1 MVSYIPVFIVLILM
15 FCGIPVIYSMIAAS
29 IVYFGFITTGYAMT
43 NMVQTLVAKTMNISL
58 TAGALFIIAGGL
70 MNEAKITQRLL
81 NFCDMVVGHKE
92 GGLAHINVLLST
104 LNGGV
109 CANASADAALQC
121 KILVPEMTKHGYP
134 LAFSTCVTAATSLIT
149 PIIPPGSGLIN
160 YAILANVS
168 IGQMFFAGYIPGVML
183 CAAMMIVV
191 AIYSKKNHWKSTRDK
206 RATFKEILIAAKDAI
221 WSIILPLV
229 MIIGVRSGYFTATEG
244 GVVMIVLSLFVGL
257 FIYKTISIK
266 RIPAILKE
274 AAGSIASV
282 MALVIASLLFGTYLS
297 WERIPQNM
305 AAALMSVTESKWFF
319 MILVNIM
326 LLFLGMFVEGTPL
339 LLIMTPIL
347 VPMAEIYG
355 FNLIYFGIIIIINI
369 AIGSLTPPFGGLMY
383 ITCGIT
389 KCSLIE
395 FNKYGW
401 AFIVCMLVVLAL
413 LIIFPSITTFLPNL
427 VYGLN

>member
-15 FCGIPVIYSMIAAS
+15 FCGIPVVYSMIAAS
-29 IVYFGFITTGYAMT
+29 IVYFGFITSGYAMT
-43 NMVQTLVAKTMNISL
+43 NMIQTLVAKTMNISL

-81 NFCDMVVGHKE
+81 NFCDMLVGHKE
-92 GGLAHINVLLST
+92 GGLAHVNVLLST

-121 KILVPEMTKHGYP
+121 KILVPEMNKHGYP

-168 IGQMFFAGYIPGVML
+168 IGQMFFAGYIPGIML
-183 CAAMMIVV
+183 CIAMMVVV
-191 AIYSKKNHWKSTRDK
+191 AIYSKKNHWKSTRTE
-206 RATFKEILIAAKDAI
+206 RATFKEILIAGKDAI
-221 WSIILPLV
+221 WSIVLPLV

-244 GVVMIVLSLFVGL
+244 GVVMIVLSLLVGL
-257 FIYKTISIK
+257 FVYRTISIK

-282 MALVIASLLFGTYLS
+282 MGLVIASLLFGTYLS

-305 AAALMSVTESKWFF
+305 AAALMSVTDSKWFF
-319 MILVNIM
+319 MILVNFM

-355 FNLIYFGIIIIINI
+355 FNLVYFGIIIIINI

-401 AFIVCMLVVLAL
+401 AFIVCMLTVLIL
-413 LIIFPSITTFLPNL
+413 LIVFPQIITFLPNL

>member
-1 MVSYIPVFIVLILM
+1 MVSYIPVFVVLILM
-15 FCGIPVIYSMIAAS
+15 FCGIPVVYSMIAAS
-29 IVYFGFITTGYAMT
+29 IVYFGFITTGYSMT
-43 NMVQTLVAKTMNISL
+43 NMIQTLVAKTMNISL

-81 NFCDMVVGHKE
+81 NFCDMLVGHKE

-121 KILVPEMTKHGYP
+121 KILVPEMNKHGYP

-168 IGQMFFAGYIPGVML
+168 IGQMFFAGYIPGIML

-191 AIYSKKNHWKSTRDK
+191 AIYSKKNHWKSNRTE
-206 RATFKEILIAAKDAI
+206 RATFKEIIIAAKDAV

-244 GVVMIVLSLFVGL
+244 GVVMIILSLLVGL

-305 AAALMSVTESKWFF
+305 AAALMSVTDSKWFF

-347 VPMAEIYG
+347 VPMAQIYG
-355 FNLIYFGIIIIINI
+355 FNLVYFGIIIIINI

-401 AFIVCMLVVLAL
+401 AFILCMLIVLFL
-413 LIIFPSITTFLPNL
+413 LIVFPQITTFLPNL

>member
-1 MVSYIPVFIVLILM
+1 MISYIPVFVVLILM
-15 FCGIPVIYSMIAAS
+15 FCGVPVVYSMIAAS
-29 IVYFGFITTGYAMT
+29 IVYFGFLTSGYAMT
-43 NMVQTLVAKTMNISL
+43 NMIQTLVAKTMNISF
-58 TAGALFIIAGGL
+58 TAGGLFIIAGGL

-81 NFCDMVVGHKE
+81 NFCDLLVGHKE

-109 CANASADAALQC
+109 CASASADAALQC
-121 KILVPEMTKHGYP
+121 KILVPEMNKHGYP

-168 IGQMFFAGYIPGVML
+168 IGQMFFAGYIPGIML
-183 CAAMMIVV
+183 CIAMMFVV
-191 AIYSKKNHWKSTRDK
+191 SIYSKKNHWKSTRTN
-206 RATFKEILIAAKDAI
+206 RASIKEIFAAAKEAV
-221 WSIILPLV
+221 WSIVLPLV
-229 MIIGVRSGYFTATEG
+229 MVIGIRSGYFTATEG
-244 GVVMIVLSLFVGL
+244 GIVMIILTLIVGI

-266 RIPAILKE
+266 RLPAIFKD
-274 AAGSIASV
+274 AVISIGGV
-282 MALVIASLLFGTYLS
+282 LALVIASLLFGTYLN

-305 AAALMSVTESKWFF
+305 AASLMSISDSPWFF
-319 MILVNIM
+319 MMLVNIM

-347 VPMAEIYG
+347 APMAEIYG
-355 FNLIYFGIIIIINI
+355 FNLVSFGIIIIINI

-401 AFIVCMLVVLAL
+401 AFILCMLAVLAL
-413 LIIFPSITTFLPNL
+413 LIIFPQITTFLPNL
-427 VYGLN
+427 VYGLS